1 MKFLSN
7 NSIWIIVFI
16 IFILMFFASENFYT
30 LNNQLN
36 VLRQVSILGII
47 CIGIAIVLIGG
58 NFDLSIGA
66 IITACAVTSLAMQPT
81 SPGLTLLSII
91 IPITVGLLCGLING
105 ILVGYLNLNS
115 IVATIGT
122 QFTFTGFLLYSVS
135 GQHVYA
141 FDTHAIYFF
150 ISNGRLFGIPF
161 PVYLL
166 FSFYILAFI
175 ILKFSLFGR
184 YLEAVGGNIR
194 SAYLSG
200 INTKKIIVYS
210 YLISGLMSSLG
221 GILIASRVRNMD
233 PTAGIGYEFLA
244 LTAVILGGTKLTGGY
259 GRIFNVFAGVLII
272 GLISN
277 SITLLNLSYYAKL
290 LIQGFIF
297 LLVVGYD
304 SYLNNFRKADV

>member
-7 NSIWIIVFI
+7 NSIWIIVFV

-47 CIGIAIVLIGG
+47 CIGVTVVLIGG

-91 IPITVGLLCGLING
+91 IPITVGLLCGFING

-122 QFTFTGFLLYSVS
+122 QFTFTGILLYSVS

-141 FDTHAIYFF
+141 FDSHAIYFF

-184 YLEAVGGNIR
+184 YLEAVGGNIK

-200 INTKKIIVYS
+200 INSKKIIVYS
-210 YLISGLMSSLG
+210 YLISGLMASLG

-259 GRIFNVFAGVLII
+259 GKIFNVFAGVLII

-304 SYLNNFRKADV
+304 SFLKNFSKANV

>member
-1 MKFLSN
+1 
-7 NSIWIIVFI
+7 
-16 IFILMFFASENFYT
+16 
-30 LNNQLN
+30 
-36 VLRQVSILGII
+36 
-47 CIGIAIVLIGG
+47 
-58 NFDLSIGA
+58 LSIGA

-122 QFTFTGFLLYSVS
+122 QFTFTGILLYSVS

-184 YLEAVGGNIR
+184 YLEAVGGNIK

-304 SYLNNFRKADV
+304 SYLNNFSKANV